1 MRLVACA
8 TAGPRGSPH
17 VDAVESHQLY
27 LPGVPPGP
35 LRCAAARPYE
45 CGTNGRLANPAK
57 RTESIILL
65 NLFLMNQICFF
76 LFFGFPRSAG
86 WSRPPVQLT
95 MFRCSLPRRMAPATR
110 QWVVSTTIQHLGAL
124 LVRHQTEA
132 HTKDTPR
139 SLAKKQRFHSDGNL
153 MKYFFWREAERQ
165 SNWSY

>member
-57 RTESIILL
+57 RTESIHNLIHLL
-65 NLFLMNQICFF
+65 LFHHRQHCF
-76 LFFGFPRSAG
+76 
-86 WSRPPVQLT
+86 
-95 MFRCSLPRRMAPATR
+95 
-110 QWVVSTTIQHLGAL
+110 I
-124 LVRHQTEA
+124 
-132 HTKDTPR
+132 
-139 SLAKKQRFHSDGNL
+139 
-153 MKYFFWREAERQ
+153 
-165 SNWSY
+165 

>member
-57 RTESIILL
+57 RTESINNLL
-65 NLFLMNQICFF
+65 YLKYLYHLCFF
-76 LFFGFPRSAG
+76 KFLFPRSAG
-86 WSRPPVQLT
+86 KKLFPVQLT
-95 MFRCSLPRRMAPATR
+95 MFSSSLPRRMAPATR
-110 QWVVSTTIQHLGAL
+110 QWVVSTTIQHLSAL
-124 LVRHQTEA
+124 MVRH
-132 HTKDTPR
+132 
-139 SLAKKQRFHSDGNL
+139 
-153 MKYFFWREAERQ
+153 
-165 SNWSY
+165 

>member
-57 RTESIILL
+57 RTESILSYFIY
-65 NLFLMNQICFF
+65 MNIKIYC
-76 LFFGFPRSAG
+76 
-86 WSRPPVQLT
+86 
-95 MFRCSLPRRMAPATR
+95 
-110 QWVVSTTIQHLGAL
+110 L
-124 LVRHQTEA
+124 LVFYSHVVR
-132 HTKDTPR
+132 
-139 SLAKKQRFHSDGNL
+139 G
-153 MKYFFWREAERQ
+153 
-165 SNWSY
+165 

>member
-57 RTESIILL
+57 RTESINKKKLYI
-65 NLFLMNQICFF
+65 I
-76 LFFGFPRSAG
+76 
-86 WSRPPVQLT
+86 T
-95 MFRCSLPRRMAPATR
+95 
-110 QWVVSTTIQHLGAL
+110 TTILDLISTSHV
-124 LVRHQTEA
+124 VRGI
-132 HTKDTPR
+132 
-139 SLAKKQRFHSDGNL
+139 RFFPS
-153 MKYFFWREAERQ
+153 
-165 SNWSY
+165 S

>member
-57 RTESIILL
+57 RTESIHLF
-65 NLFLMNQICFF
+65 NLSFIVFTSFKLYFV
-76 LFFGFPRSAG
+76 FPRSAG
-86 WSRPPVQLT
+86 DKVFPVQLT
-95 MFRCSLPRRMAPATR
+95 MFSSSLPRRMAPATR

-124 LVRHQTEA
+124 MVRHQTEA

-139 SLAKKQRFHSDGNL
+139 SLAKKLRF
-153 MKYFFWREAERQ
+153 
-165 SNWSY
+165 

>member
-57 RTESIILL
+57 RTESIYIFFLLTVIFYIFFILL
-65 NLFLMNQICFF
+65 TSHVVR
-76 LFFGFPRSAG
+76 G
-86 WSRPPVQLT
+86 
-95 MFRCSLPRRMAPATR
+95 
-110 QWVVSTTIQHLGAL
+110 QWYDPS
-124 LVRHQTEA
+124 
-132 HTKDTPR
+132 
-139 SLAKKQRFHSDGNL
+139 S
-153 MKYFFWREAERQ
+153 
-165 SNWSY
+165 

>member
-57 RTESIILL
+57 RTESIYSIHFKLIKHHTIHII
-65 NLFLMNQICFF
+65 FPSYVVRGKACF
-76 LFFGFPRSAG
+76 PS
-86 WSRPPVQLT
+86 S
-95 MFRCSLPRRMAPATR
+95 
-110 QWVVSTTIQHLGAL
+110 
-124 LVRHQTEA
+124 
-132 HTKDTPR
+132 
-139 SLAKKQRFHSDGNL
+139 
-153 MKYFFWREAERQ
+153 
-165 SNWSY
+165 

>member
-57 RTESIILL
+57 RTESILL
-65 NLFLMNQICFF
+65 IYLL
-76 LFFGFPRSAG
+76 LFFSVFSFCFMY
-86 WSRPPVQLT
+86 QE
-95 MFRCSLPRRMAPATR
+95 CK
-110 QWVVSTTIQHLGAL
+110 GASKG
-124 LVRHQTEA
+124 E
-132 HTKDTPR
+132 
-139 SLAKKQRFHSDGNL
+139 SSD
-153 MKYFFWREAERQ
+153 E
-165 SNWSY
+165 

>member
-17 VDAVESHQLY
+17 VDAVEAHQLY

-57 RTESIILL
+57 RTESILYIYSSFFCFSVFAC
-65 NLFLMNQICFF
+65 FLW
-76 LFFGFPRSAG
+76 FPRSAG
-86 WSRPPVQLT
+86 TKECPVQLT
-95 MFRCSLPRRMAPATR
+95 MLSSSLPRRMAPATR

-124 LVRHQTEA
+124 MVRHQTEA
-132 HTKDTPR
+132 HIKDTPR
-139 SLAKKQRFHSDGNL
+139 SLTKKLRF
-153 MKYFFWREAERQ
+153 
-165 SNWSY
+165 

>member
-57 RTESIILL
+57 RTESIYLL
-65 NLFLMNQICFF
+65 IYNFMNSTYY
-76 LFFGFPRSAG
+76 LLPLVFPRSAG
-86 WSRPPVQLT
+86 IMVYPVQLT
-95 MFRCSLPRRMAPATR
+95 MFSSSLPRRMAPATR

-124 LVRHQTEA
+124 MVRHQTEA

-139 SLAKKQRFHSDGNL
+139 SLAKKLRFHSDGNL
-153 MKYFFWREAERQ
+153 MKYFFWREGERE
-165 SNWSY
+165 SKWSY

>member
-57 RTESIILL
+57 RTESILHLFILHYFDHIAL
-65 NLFLMNQICFF
+65 
-76 LFFGFPRSAG
+76 
-86 WSRPPVQLT
+86 
-95 MFRCSLPRRMAPATR
+95 
-110 QWVVSTTIQHLGAL
+110 VVFDSHV
-124 LVRHQTEA
+124 VRG
-132 HTKDTPR
+132 
-139 SLAKKQRFHSDGNL
+139 QRNDPS
-153 MKYFFWREAERQ
+153 
-165 SNWSY
+165 S

>member
-57 RTESIILL
+57 RTESI
-65 NLFLMNQICFF
+65 QSFF
-76 LFFGFPRSAG
+76 YYLFFYYHILHLVRFPRSAG
-86 WSRPPVQLT
+86 TKMCPVQLT
-95 MFRCSLPRRMAPATR
+95 MFSSSLPRRMAPATR

-124 LVRHQTEA
+124 MVRHQTCLLF
-132 HTKDTPR
+132 TSPSPR
-139 SLAKKQRFHSDGNL
+139 D
-153 MKYFFWREAERQ
+153 
-165 SNWSY
+165 

>member
-57 RTESIILL
+57 RTESINFLYTSFYHFCFV
-65 NLFLMNQICFF
+65 LFV
-76 LFFGFPRSAG
+76 FGFPRSAG
-86 WSRPPVQLT
+86 SNVEPVQLT
-95 MFRCSLPRRMAPATR
+95 MFSSSLPRRMAPATR

-124 LVRHQTEA
+124 MVRHQTEA

-139 SLAKKQRFHSDGNL
+139 SLAKKLRFHSDGNL
-153 MKYFFWREAERQ
+153 MKYFFWREGERE
-165 SNWSY
+165 SKWSY

>member
-57 RTESIILL
+57 RTESISYSFHFI
-65 NLFLMNQICFF
+65 FAHHFIIIMTCSHVVR
-76 LFFGFPRSAG
+76 GRSAYP
-86 WSRPPVQLT
+86 S
-95 MFRCSLPRRMAPATR
+95 S
-110 QWVVSTTIQHLGAL
+110 
-124 LVRHQTEA
+124 
-132 HTKDTPR
+132 
-139 SLAKKQRFHSDGNL
+139 
-153 MKYFFWREAERQ
+153 
-165 SNWSY
+165 

>member
-65 NLFLMNQICFF
+65 NLFLMSQIRFF
-76 LFFGFPRSAG
+76 LFSGSH
-86 WSRPPVQLT
+86 
-95 MFRCSLPRRMAPATR
+95 
-110 QWVVSTTIQHLGAL
+110 VVRG
-124 LVRHQTEA
+124 
-132 HTKDTPR
+132 P
-139 SLAKKQRFHSDGNL
+139 GNVP
-153 MKYFFWREAERQ
+153 
-165 SNWSY
+165 SS

>member
-57 RTESIILL
+57 RTESISIHY
-65 NLFLMNQICFF
+65 LFYYFF
-76 LFFGFPRSAG
+76 PIFLGIYFFPRSAG
-86 WSRPPVQLT
+86 NRCLPVQLT
-95 MFRCSLPRRMAPATR
+95 MFSSSL
-110 QWVVSTTIQHLGAL
+110 
-124 LVRHQTEA
+124 
-132 HTKDTPR
+132 
-139 SLAKKQRFHSDGNL
+139 
-153 MKYFFWREAERQ
+153 
-165 SNWSY
+165 

>member
-57 RTESIILL
+57 RTESIILYYDFNL
-65 NLFLMNQICFF
+65 DILLIRLFL
-76 LFFGFPRSAG
+76 LFPRSAG
-86 WSRPPVQLT
+86 TIKCPVQLT
-95 MFRCSLPRRMAPATR
+95 MFSSSLPRRMAPATR

-124 LVRHQTEA
+124 MVRHQTEA

-139 SLAKKQRFHSDGNL
+139 SLAKKLRFLSDGNL
-153 MKYFFWREAERQ
+153 KKYFFWREGERE
-165 SNWSY
+165 SKWSY